1 MSKMFLNVSTLLIAC
16 FGAYAQNKV
25 PQKVESAFGQKYP
38 EIKSVKWEKETAD
51 EWEAEFKKDGI
62 KQSAIFLT
70 NGTWLE
76 TEQAIKP
83 TDLPSS
89 VASSIHASF
98 KDYKIEEAEKV
109 TRNDSSVVYE
119 VSLEKGKSELEVL
132 FSENG
137 TIQSKK
143 HKSED
148 SED

>member
-1 MSKMFLNVSTLLIAC
+1 MGPTIKMIT
-16 FGAYAQNKV
+16 
-25 PQKVESAFGQKYP
+25 ESAFGQKYP

-76 TEQAIKP
+76 TEQALKP

-89 VASSIHASF
+89 VASSIHTSF
-98 KDYKIEEAEKV
+98 KDYKIEETEKV
-109 TRNDSSVVYE
+109 TRNDGSVVYE
-119 VSLEKGKSELEVL
+119 VSLEKGKYELEVL

-137 TIQSKK
+137 SIQSKK